1 MRMICLA
8 LTLFALPAL
17 AADYYVDSAGG
28 ADTNAGTAE
37 APFLTLARGVQALQ
51 SNQGDRLFMT
61 GVFREGLLVS
71 RNGVS
76 VIGLGDAQIEGV
88 TSGIQSYGTGIT
100 MENILVRNCNYGLI
114 TSGSGHTYRR
124 LRFQED
130 TFGSIRFPGNGQ
142 TLSTSRFMECE
153 WYASNSVAVTV
164 LGETANTYERC
175 TLSGNGTAFVMYQ
188 NQSQVVIRNCILVR
202 NDSGF
207 VRGND
212 NLLEI
217 REYNLVYENGG
228 AGGPRNYVGF
238 TPGANDLVQVD
249 PLFTD
254 EANRVYALQ
263 AGSPALNAG
272 RDSLGN
278 RVTIGAHEIGVLASG
293 AAAAA
298 VPFSSWISAGDG
310 KPVTD
315 GTAEVVQDPDGTLRL
330 NVGVARAA
338 VVSPVVDLG
347 EEGKRVT
354 RVDFRAFEDLD
365 LPSGS
370 KKVLDQDD
378 TTFVRTF
385 RIRGSDSAFNAL
397 DASPA
402 WIATTN
408 RADLSS
414 LRKRYVQ
421 LEMTLTTQGK

>member
-1 MRMICLA
+1 MRMIWLA
-8 LTLFALPAL
+8 LTLFALPVL

-37 APFLTLARGVQALQ
+37 APFQTLARGVQALQ
-51 SNQGDRLFMT
+51 NNQGDRLFIT
-61 GVFREGLLVS
+61 GVFRETLSVS
-71 RNGVS
+71 KNAVS
-76 VIGLGDAQIEGV
+76 ILGLGDAQIEGV
-88 TSGIQSYGTGIT
+88 TYGIGANGTGIT
-100 MENILVRNCNYGLI
+100 MENILVRNCTYGLQAI
-114 TSGSGHTYRR
+114 GSGHVYRR
-124 LRFQED
+124 MRFIETGFG
-130 TFGSIRFPGNGQ
+130 TFRTVGAPS
-142 TLSTSRFMECE
+142 LSTSRFVECE
-153 WYASNSVAVTV
+153 FYASNSYGSYVYFEFQNV
-164 LGETANTYERC
+164 YERC
-175 TLSGNGTAFVMYQ
+175 TYSQNSVAIIMYYP
-188 NQSQVVIRNCILVR
+188 QSQVVFRNCILAR
-202 NDSGF
+202 NGTGF
-207 VRGND
+207 LRGND
-212 NLLEI
+212 SLLEV

-254 EANRVYALQ
+254 EANSVYALQ
-263 AGSPALNAG
+263 EGSPALNAG

-293 AAAAA
+293 AAAAD
-298 VPFSSWISAGDG
+298 VPFSSWISSGDG

-330 NVGVARAA
+330 NDGVARAS
-338 VVSPVVDLG
+338 VVSPVIDLG

-354 RVDFRAFEDLD
+354 RAEFRAQEDLD

-385 RIRGSDSAFNAL
+385 RIRGSDTAFAAL

-421 LEMTLTTQGK
+421 IEMTLTTQGK